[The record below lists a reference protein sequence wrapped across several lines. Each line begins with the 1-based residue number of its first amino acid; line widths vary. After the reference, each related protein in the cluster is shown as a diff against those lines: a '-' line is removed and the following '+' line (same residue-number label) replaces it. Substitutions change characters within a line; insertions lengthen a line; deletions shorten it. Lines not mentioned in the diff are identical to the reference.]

1 MAKTRKKRQSYT
13 TEQRSE
19 ILATAA
25 RENLTALQVK
35 RKFGVTPVTYYS
47 WRKKLGLK
55 GPRGRKPGSGRR
67 AATTVGGT
75 DLTAQVR
82 AGVQAKVREVLPGIV
97 REEVTRYLDS
107 LLGVPYTGKKRGRP
121 AKKK

>member
-1 MAKTRKKRQSYT
+1 MAKRSRKTYSDD
-13 TEQRSE
+13 QRTK
-19 ILATAA
+19 IINTAQT
-25 RENLTALQVK
+25 ENLTALDVQK
-35 RKFGVTPVTYYS
+35 RFGVTPVTYYS

-55 GPRGRKPGSGRR
+55 GPRGRKPGSGRL

-82 AGVQAKVREVLPGIV
+82 AGVQARVREVLPGIV